1 MTMHLINIPT
11 QIVLTMQRNTDVIW
25 KTRRT
30 LVSASTWH
38 RSVHQ
43 HWALIRFAQRQTIH
57 WSKALAI
64 GSQVSLPW
72 IIGSALNYYI
82 ILIRSQLKCVVFF
95 FIRKIILQQSP
106 SIDESGHI
114 VWQLVVALFVSW
126 VLVYLI
132 LFLGVKVSG
141 KVVYFTAL
149 FPYVILI
156 ILGIRGWILPGA
168 GKHRNFNTL
177 KFISFLC

>member
-1 MTMHLINIPT
+1 ML
-11 QIVLTMQRNTDVIW
+11 
-25 KTRRT
+25 
-30 LVSASTWH
+30 
-38 RSVHQ
+38 
-43 HWALIRFAQRQTIH
+43 
-57 WSKALAI
+57 
-64 GSQVSLPW
+64 
-72 IIGSALNYYI
+72 Y
-82 ILIRSQLKCVVFF
+82 F

-126 VLVYLI
+126 IIVYLI

-168 GKHRNFNTL
+168 GKRKNVNTI
-177 KFISFLC
+177 KFIAILF